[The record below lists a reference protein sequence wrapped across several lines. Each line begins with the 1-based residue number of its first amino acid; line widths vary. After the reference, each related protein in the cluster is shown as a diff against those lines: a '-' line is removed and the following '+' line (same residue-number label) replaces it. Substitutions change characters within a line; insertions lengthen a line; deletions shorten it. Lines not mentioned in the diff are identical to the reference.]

1 MDDYDDLYSR
11 LCEFKEMLALAEDRY
26 IERTMRPFREGHYV
40 ERIKDIEAVPLV
52 EVFEVEPEQARNGH
66 IHRRKRK
73 SNQHLTA
80 QKGEYL
86 VGDTGHRDRV
96 SQTD

>member
-11 LCEFKEMLALAEDRY
+11 LLEFKEMLALAEDRY
-26 IERTMRPFREGHYV
+26 IERSMRTFREGHYV
-40 ERIKDIEAVPLV
+40 ERIKDTEAVPFV
-52 EVFEVEPEQARNGH
+52 EVFEVEPEQARNGY

-73 SNQHLTA
+73 PNQHLTE
-80 QKGEYL
+80 QEGEYL
-86 VGDTGHRDRV
+86 VGDAWHRDRV